1 VRPPA
6 RRVGRSHAG
15 RPAFHWPVLVAGLSA
30 VPGASPAAAGD
41 AAALT
46 LSALVA
52 LGLGALLL
60 GPLVIWLL
68 VHNRRLRR
76 HLRQDAALLAHIG
89 DGLMVTDADQR
100 ILRVNRSFCEITGY
114 PPEEVIGRTPRL
126 LRSGRHDEAFYREMW
141 ETVGRDGAWK
151 GEIWNRR
158 RDGQLYAEWLSIA
171 AVRDDRGAV
180 INYVAT
186 FSDITR
192 MKVATEHLHYLAH
205 HHPLTGLP
213 NRLLLMGR
221 LEHALDQS
229 RRSRSGVAVLFIDLD
244 GFKDVNDT
252 FGHAAGDRILISAA
266 RRLSEQ
272 LRRGD
277 TAAHLGGDEFVVVVE
292 RIYRP
297 TAAATV
303 ARKLAAALSAPLE
316 EGGREVVLGASI
328 GISLFPG
335 DADAPEALIGLAD
348 QAMYRAKRAGGG
360 RIAFWSEAGPEEA
373 GGRAV

>member
-1 VRPPA
+1 VVPLPLSA
-6 RRVGRSHAG
+6 RLA
-15 RPAFHWPVLVAGLSA
+15 AGLSA
-30 VPGASPAAAGD
+30 LAGASPVAAGVGPSVLSLSM
-41 AAALT
+41 LT
-46 LSALVA
+46 V
-52 LGLGALLL
+52 LGLGAALVA
-60 GPLVIWLL
+60 PLVIWLL
-68 VHNRRLRR
+68 VRNRRLRR
-76 HLRQDAALLAHIG
+76 HLRQDAALLAHIA

-114 PPEEVIGRTPRL
+114 PPAEVIGRTPSL

-141 ETVGRDGAWK
+141 ETIRRDGAWK

-158 RDGQLYAEWLSIA
+158 RDGELYAEWLSIA
-171 AVRDDRGAV
+171 AVRNESGAV
-180 INYVAT
+180 VNYVAT

-192 MKVATEHLHYLAH
+192 MKAATEHLHYLAH

-229 RRSRSGVAVLFIDLD
+229 RRYRSGVAVLFIDLD
-244 GFKDVNDT
+244 GFKEVNDT
-252 FGHAAGDRILISAA
+252 FGHAAGDRILITAA
-266 RRLSEQ
+266 RRLGDQ

-292 RIYRP
+292 RISRP

-303 ARKLAAALSAPLE
+303 ARKLAAALSAPLQ
-316 EGGREVVLGASI
+316 EGGRDVVLGASI

-335 DADAPEALIGLAD
+335 DTDAPEALIGLAD

-360 RIAFWSEAGPEEA
+360 RIAFWSETGPDCGRGAG
-373 GGRAV
+373 